1 MRITEIKLQSIRS
14 HRETAL
20 SLERLSTLSGLN
32 HSGKSSIAQSIG
44 LALCRRC
51 DTTGAGGQGQTDLL
65 RFGEDQ
71 GLIKLALDLDGTP
84 VELRASLTKRS
95 GLNVTLRNPQD
106 KDWSPVQLAADLKA
120 DQDVL
125 SCLCD
130 NTFFVGMK
138 PSDQKALLAGIV
150 LPSTYE
156 WPEWVKADLH
166 NSRIQPD
173 WDDSPF
179 NTIECC
185 YDKSFKARTDVNRS
199 IRDWRAP
206 IASPKYDGPPVEQ
219 IREQLALRQSERM
232 KVAVEQQRLA
242 GDIAQAAQA
251 EAGHKRRALEA
262 RQRIT
267 NERIERGRIADGSL
281 SKPTV
286 KKLETEA
293 AGLAKA
299 ISLDTEM
306 QSVALEIGQVK
317 KTLEKLNALGEEGR
331 CPTCTQILD
340 DETFSKISTP
350 FIEQQN
356 QLLAKQERLF
366 DERKTLGDPAGA
378 QKKLDANASI
388 EADLDRIDK
397 RIKDLERTVASATQ
411 EAESIKVEELPK
423 PDTLNEQIADLDAR
437 IQKGMGF
444 LEAASRAD
452 ALKAD
457 ADKAAKRKAELDEEL
472 ARLERLVA
480 YFGPKGIKA
489 ALIAQYIGGFE
500 TRINATLEKW
510 GYQAALSL
518 EPYGFIVRRVGSRYA
533 CQLHMLSRSEKLRFA
548 NAFSVAL
555 AVVSGWNFAVLDDS
569 ETIVGDDRAR
579 FNELLYKSEL
589 DQAIVLA
596 AETRAQAPAIPGTTF
611 IDLREQI
618 EGEIST
624 TYAAVL
630 ASTPMITGA
639 QGGEA

>member
-185 YDKSFKARTDVNRS
+185 YDKSFKARIDVNRS

-206 IASPKYDGPPVEQ
+206 VAGAKYDGPPVEQ

-306 QSVALEIGQVK
+306 QSVALEIGQVMKSGEKIGIYNANGTSNPHYREPICCHVCHEEVEADIVRQVYENRNESHYWCLDCARKGTFECRRSGALYNTSTVNKVTMWNKEVWSEPSFENEGFTCAKTHLNYPNSSRVDVRTKNGVESWCDTIASKEAWMSDLTTEMYSNEFESVIYVNRYWMRSKVPPEELKNIKTFVKNGEYYDISLEGK
-317 KTLEKLNALGEEGR
+317 KEEDYDVSRIPVLNAQQVYEY
-331 CPTCTQILD
+331 IL
-340 DETFSKISTP
+340 
-350 FIEQQN
+350 
-356 QLLAKQERLF
+356 
-366 DERKTLGDPAGA
+366 
-378 QKKLDANASI
+378 
-388 EADLDRIDK
+388 
-397 RIKDLERTVASATQ
+397 
-411 EAESIKVEELPK
+411 
-423 PDTLNEQIADLDAR
+423 
-437 IQKGMGF
+437 
-444 LEAASRAD
+444 
-452 ALKAD
+452 
-457 ADKAAKRKAELDEEL
+457 
-472 ARLERLVA
+472 
-480 YFGPKGIKA
+480 
-489 ALIAQYIGGFE
+489 
-500 TRINATLEKW
+500 
-510 GYQAALSL
+510 
-518 EPYGFIVRRVGSRYA
+518 SRYT
-533 CQLHMLSRSEKLRFA
+533 QS
-548 NAFSVAL
+548 
-555 AVVSGWNFAVLDDS
+555 
-569 ETIVGDDRAR
+569 
-579 FNELLYKSEL
+579 
-589 DQAIVLA
+589 
-596 AETRAQAPAIPGTTF
+596 PA
-611 IDLREQI
+611 
-618 EGEIST
+618 
-624 TYAAVL
+624 
-630 ASTPMITGA
+630 
-639 QGGEA
+639 